1 MSCQP
6 ARPLLLF
13 LLVFASFLRSRAD
26 PFGFA
31 VESWPP
37 SIFFGERITRSTED
51 ACEEE
56 EEEEEPKGIHLC
68 SKIGI
73 GKVWNSLPRY
83 FYPSRARREIQ
94 FGR

>member
-6 ARPLLLF
+6 ARPLLLL

-56 EEEEEPKGIHLC
+56 EEEEEPSGEGC
-68 SKIGI
+68 T
-73 GKVWNSLPRY
+73 SLLEDRNWKSVKFVAALFLSVPR
-83 FYPSRARREIQ
+83 
-94 FGR
+94 